1 MRTLLIVMF
10 ALLSMLGT
18 AQDREYSGM
27 TVDNVHLFL
36 EALVTNEFEFPQ
48 LGISYE
54 ELVTKTAPM
63 DRAGIKDS
71 GFEEYLPKWE
81 QTSVN
86 FLKQLCGAKKSQFKL
101 ESFRKDREEGS
112 VKAYSGVFSF
122 QCDKKTEVFF
132 AGLELG
138 EEFYLFLVKA
148 NN

>member
-1 MRTLLIVMF
+1 MRTLLITMF
-10 ALLSMLGT
+10 VLMSIAGI

-27 TVDNVHLFL
+27 TTDNVHLFL

-48 LGISYE
+48 LGVSYE
-54 ELVTKTAPM
+54 ELIAKTAPM
-63 DRAGIKDS
+63 DRAGIKDA

-81 QTSVN
+81 QTSMDYLN
-86 FLKQLCGAKKSQFKL
+86 TLCKEKKSQFKL
-101 ESFRKDREEGS
+101 ESFRLDREEGS

-132 AGLELG
+132 AGLKLG

-148 NN
+148 NK